1 MSTNIIVDVAL
12 AALRQLN
19 QAQVNA
25 NRQVKLLADRNAK
38 LAQKAVDDD
47 VKAKAQES
55 QGPDGLLLY
64 GVKSERQKPQEQPIA
79 AFRSDEA
86 LNLGHGY
93 FTLTSGGT
101 GTTRTGTV
109 RVATSGSSETDNLNE
124 STATFT
130 FTYPTIGSLPS
141 FTSTKVVYDGL
152 TDTTTTTYNEAG
164 DPSWG
169 TEVYIAVNTEDPAS
183 VAAAEAQL
191 LDTYDFTIT
200 NYSYSTLSTQERRKR
215 LVLPA
220 GRNTF
225 IAVALCENAWAR
237 RIDATTDTEHRELS
251 YRETIP
257 GFYIADVIT
266 TSETTY
272 DVYSAVNDTDRQA
285 YAFVVGLDATR
296 QISVPAGLSD
306 DLDRL
311 WPPFT
316 LSYNNLGAPFYGTPA
331 DHPGNEA
338 GTVSH
343 YLLRSFGLG
352 ALNTTAHQ
360 FACLTGTPSVFD
372 YLATFPGGI
381 TLADSR
387 SYSAMSS
394 YLSSLPSRYVAPIYS
409 FGSGVASY
417 LTTMPVATNAAV
429 ASGFRLYRSITPG
442 TINSSLSNRA
452 LSWDWGQASYCRT
465 KLLELGF
472 TSADLTP

>member
-1 MSTNIIVDVAL
+1 MSTNIVVDVAL

-25 NRQVKLLADRNAK
+25 NRQAKLLADRNAK

-47 VKAKAQES
+47 AKAKAQES

-64 GVKSERQKPQEQPIA
+64 GVKSERQKPQDPPIA
-79 AFRSDEA
+79 AFRTDEA

-93 FTLTSGGT
+93 FTVTSSDISGG
-101 GTTRTGTV
+101 RNAVV
-109 RVATSGSSETDNLNE
+109 RVATSGSPSTDNLNE

-152 TDTTTTTYNEAG
+152 TNTTTTTYGEAG

-169 TEVYIAVNTEDPAS
+169 TEVYIAVNLADPAS
-183 VAAAEAQL
+183 VAAADAQL
-191 LDTYDFTIT
+191 LDTYDYTIT

-215 LVLPA
+215 LALPA

-225 IAVALCENAWAR
+225 VAVALCENAWSR
-237 RIDATTDTEHRELS
+237 NIIATTDTEHRELS
-251 YRETIP
+251 YRETVP

-266 TSETTY
+266 TTETTY
-272 DVYSAVNDTDRQA
+272 SVYSAVNDTDRQA

-296 QISVPAGLSD
+296 QISVPTGLSD

-316 LSYNNLGAPFYGTPA
+316 LSYNNIGAPFYNTPA

-338 GTVSH
+338 GSISH

-381 TLADSR
+381 TLSDSR
-387 SYSAMSS
+387 SYSVMSS
-394 YLSSLPSRYVAPIYS
+394 YLTSLPSRYAAPSYS
-409 FGSGVASY
+409 FGGGVASY
-417 LTTMPVATNAAV
+417 LATMPVATNAAV
-429 ASGFRLYRSITPG
+429 TTGFRLYRSITPG
-442 TINSSLSNRA
+442 TINSSLSDRA
-452 LSWDWGQASYCRT
+452 LTWDWGQASYCRT
-465 KLLELGF
+465 KLLALGF
-472 TSADLTP
+472 TTADLTP